1 MIKVALTGGIGSG
14 KSATG
19 DFFEDLG
26 AVVVDADQLARDV
39 IERGTDGFDELV
51 ATFGDEV
58 LTNGILDRSKLGQV
72 VFSDPGARKTLEA
85 IIHPRVAEAFDEIVE
100 DSPADSVIIYQ
111 IPILVETI
119 EKMGQDRFDYI
130 ITVEATLENRISR
143 LKSRGLKGY
152 EIEAR
157 MKAQATDEQ
166 RAEIA
171 DLIFKNDGDLDSLLR
186 QVENVYE
193 DVLLPRARANIS

>member
-14 KSATG
+14 KSAAG

-51 ATFGDEV
+51 ATFGDEI
-58 LTNGILDRSKLGQV
+58 LTNGILDRSKLGQI
-72 VFSDPGARKTLEA
+72 VFADPAARKTLEA
-85 IIHPRVAEAFDEIVE
+85 IIHPRVAEAFDEIIE
-100 DSPADSVIIYQ
+100 DSPEDAVIIYQ
-111 IPILVETI
+111 IPILVET
-119 EKMGQDRFDYI
+119 KGQDRFDYV

-143 LKSRGLKGY
+143 LKNRGLKGY

>member
-14 KSATG
+14 KSAAG

-51 ATFGDEV
+51 ATFGDEI
-58 LTNGILDRSKLGQV
+58 LTNGILDRSKLGQI
-72 VFSDPGARKTLEA
+72 VFTDPGARKTLEG
-85 IIHPRVAEAFDEIVE
+85 IIHPRVAEAFDEIIE
-100 DSPADSVIIYQ
+100 DSPDDAVIIYQ
-111 IPILVETI
+111 IPILVET
-119 EKMGQDRFDYI
+119 KGQDRFDYI

-143 LKSRGLKGY
+143 LKNRGLKGY

-157 MKAQATDEQ
+157 MKVQASDEE
-166 RAEIA
+166 RAAIA
-171 DLIFKNDGDLDSLLR
+171 DLVFNNDGDMDQLLR

-193 DVLLPRARANIS
+193 DVLLPRAKASAS

>member
-1 MIKVALTGGIGSG
+1 VIKVALTGGIGSG
-14 KSATG
+14 KSAAG

-26 AVVVDADQLARDV
+26 AVVVDADQLSRDV

-51 ATFGDEV
+51 ATFGDEI
-58 LTNGILDRSKLGQV
+58 LTNGILDRSKLGQI
-72 VFSDPGARKTLEA
+72 VFADPAARKTLEA
-85 IIHPRVAEAFDEIVE
+85 IIHPRVAEAFDEIIE
-100 DSPADSVIIYQ
+100 DSPEDAVIIYQ
-111 IPILVETI
+111 IPILVET
-119 EKMGQDRFDYI
+119 KGQDRFDYV

-143 LKSRGLKGY
+143 LKNRGLKGY

>member
-14 KSATG
+14 KSAAG

-51 ATFGDEV
+51 ATFGDEI
-58 LTNGILDRSKLGQV
+58 LTNGILDRSKLGQI
-72 VFSDPGARKTLEA
+72 VFADPGARKTLEG
-85 IIHPRVAEAFDEIVE
+85 IIHPRVAEAFDEIIE
-100 DSPADSVIIYQ
+100 DSPDDAVIIYQ
-111 IPILVETI
+111 IPILVET
-119 EKMGQDRFDYI
+119 KGQDRFDYI

-143 LKSRGLKGY
+143 LKNRGLKGY

-157 MKAQATDEQ
+157 MKVQATDEE
-166 RAEIA
+166 RSAIA
-171 DLIFKNDGDLDSLLR
+171 DLVFNNDGDMDQLLR

-193 DVLLPRARANIS
+193 DVLLPRAKASAS

>member
-14 KSATG
+14 KSAAG

-51 ATFGDEV
+51 ATFGDEI
-58 LTNGILDRSKLGQV
+58 LTNGILDRSKLGQI
-72 VFSDPGARKTLEA
+72 VFADPGARKTLEG
-85 IIHPRVAEAFDEIVE
+85 IIHPRVAEAFDEIIE
-100 DSPADSVIIYQ
+100 DSPEDAVIIYQ
-111 IPILVETI
+111 IPILVET
-119 EKMGQDRFDYI
+119 KGQNRFDYV
-130 ITVEATLENRISR
+130 ITVEASLENRISR
-143 LKSRGLKGY
+143 LKNRGLKGY

-171 DLIFKNDGDLDSLLR
+171 DSVFKNDGDLDSLLR
-186 QVENVYE
+186 QVENIYE
-193 DVLLPRARANIS
+193 DVLLPRAKANAS